1 MESDTWFRNTVSER
15 RTVTSENN
23 NIVIAIVFNNNN
35 EEQKECNLGKKYY
48 IEYMFVTLSFFI
60 SSLLK
65 EEEIQR

>member
-1 MESDTWFRNTVSER
+1 MESDTWFRNTVNER

-35 EEQKECNLGKKYY
+35 EEQKKCNLGKILYRIY
-48 IEYMFVTLSFFI
+48 VCYSLILF
-60 SSLLK
+60 SSLFK

>member
-1 MESDTWFRNTVSER
+1 MKEEQLHLKTT
-15 RTVTSENN
+15 
-23 NIVIAIVFNNNN
+23 IQLLAIVFNNNN